1 MSQSPWNDLILRIL
15 ELLHVCP
22 IEKRLPS
29 CSRRVQKLHRL
40 KAFGDKSFFF
50 TRRRFTELK
59 SFRRQCMQLI
69 SRMLTR
75 CLLLSINYLIK
86 AAVGFS
92 FAIEILT
99 TPREFHFTLAIHER
113 GPTSWRR
120 FSLQRKNSKD
130 EEVEIFPVLAAL
142 QKLKPSWTWYT
153 MKFSYFVASS
163 NMLGLIKYLFLLC
176 WKIFQVPC
184 VRSWKLGLKVIHT
197 EICGNLNLNVVRNS
211 FLYFIS

>member
-22 IEKRLPS
+22 IEKLLPS

-40 KAFGDKSFFF
+40 KAFGDKSFF

-75 CLLLSINYLIK
+75 LLLSINYLIK

-99 TPREFHFTLAIHER
+99 TPREFHFTLAIHES
-113 GPTSWRR
+113 GPTHKGNIHCS
-120 FSLQRKNSKD
+120 KKDSKD
-130 EEVEIFPVLAAL
+130 EEVEIFPMLADL
-142 QKLKPSWTWYT
+142 QKLKPS
-153 MKFSYFVASS
+153 
-163 NMLGLIKYLFLLC
+163 
-176 WKIFQVPC
+176 
-184 VRSWKLGLKVIHT
+184 
-197 EICGNLNLNVVRNS
+197 
-211 FLYFIS
+211 